1 MRPEMMWTAVVPRVL
16 RPAVRS
22 ELVAAVMR
30 GPESM
35 GTELRPGM
43 VWRTR
48 VMTAVVRWSGVV
60 WAMVWR
66 PAVVRTVM
74 RWRTVMWR
82 IVRTAVFFLVI
93 VAVVVIIPV
102 VAVPFA
108 LLFGFALGLGFVV
121 VRIVVVVICVVVHRV
136 GSGHERMDV
145 PFFLDHVLA
154 SESAGIESVPPR
166 GFIRR
171 RTRRGRTRRAKLAKL
186 SAAQG
191 TIAIAIELAEGRWC
205 AVDLRGAEG
214 TVLIGIEQS
223 QQSARR
229 TGAPRK
235 SGTARRP
242 IATGSA
248 TFRSTIT
255 RSATFGTATLRT
267 AAETPRHGCAGRVEF
282 FAGERIVVVGI
293 EAFQQPAK
301 HFAPRLGNLIQGNV
315 TILIAVQFTQAIER
329 GALWAWAAVWTLAP
343 FGSPWPVIR
352 LSATSLAPLF
362 GLIG

>member
-166 GFIRR
+166 GFVRR
-171 RTRRGRTRRAKLAKL
+171 RSSWRRARRAKLAKFFSTHL
-186 SAAQG
+186 AV
-191 TIAIAIELAEGRWC
+191 TIAIQLAEGRRC

-229 TGAPRK
+229 TGTPRK
-235 SGTARRP
+235 SGTAGRP
-242 IATGSA
+242 ISTGSA
-248 TFRSTIT
+248 RFRSAIT
-255 RSATFGTATLRT
+255 RPATFGTATFGATLRTATLRTATLKT
-267 AAETPRHGCAGRVEF
+267 AAETPRYGGAGRVEF
-282 FAGERIVVVGI
+282 FA
-293 EAFQQPAK
+293 
-301 HFAPRLGNLIQGNV
+301 
-315 TILIAVQFTQAIER
+315 
-329 GALWAWAAVWTLAP
+329 
-343 FGSPWPVIR
+343 
-352 LSATSLAPLF
+352 
-362 GLIG
+362 

>member
-1 MRPEMMWTAVVPRVL
+1 MVPRVL

-22 ELVAAVMR
+22 ELVAAVMW
-30 GPESM
+30 GPEST

-48 VMTAVVRWSGVV
+48 VMTAVVRWSRVMWAMV
-60 WAMVWR
+60 WTMVWR

-108 LLFGFALGLGFVV
+108 LLFGFAFGLGFV
-121 VRIVVVVICVVVHRV
+121 VRIVVVIIRVVICFVVHRV
-136 GSGHERMDV
+136 GSGHEWMEV
-145 PFFLDHVLA
+145 PFCFDHVLA

-166 GFIRR
+166 GFVRR
-171 RTRRGRTRRAKLAKL
+171 RSSWRRARRAKLAKFFSTHL
-186 SAAQG
+186 AV
-191 TIAIAIELAEGRWC
+191 TIAIQLAEGRWC
-205 AVDLRGAEG
+205 AVNLSGAEG

-248 TFRSTIT
+248 TFRSAIT
-255 RSATFGTATLRT
+255 RSASFGTATFGATLRTATLRT
-267 AAETPRHGCAGRVEF
+267 AAEPSRDGCAGRVEF
-282 FAGERIVVVGI
+282 FA
-293 EAFQQPAK
+293 
-301 HFAPRLGNLIQGNV
+301 
-315 TILIAVQFTQAIER
+315 
-329 GALWAWAAVWTLAP
+329 
-343 FGSPWPVIR
+343 
-352 LSATSLAPLF
+352 
-362 GLIG
+362 